1 MEGCGMREKERKGRE
16 QECTEGNQGLTHQ
29 IQQKPYRISCKEILY
44 VIVNRFSGNRILCP
58 VLQKAAAN
66 HILWQIREIK
76 KDADKVS
83 DSFKGM

>member
-1 MEGCGMREKERKGRE
+1 MEGCGTRERKGRE
-16 QECTEGNQGLTHQ
+16 RECNEGNQGLTHQ

-44 VIVNRFSGNRILCP
+44 VIVNRFSGNMILCP

-66 HILWQIREIK
+66 QILWQIREIIK
-76 KDADKVS
+76 EADKVS